1 MHTRLMLAPLLVV
14 LTLGVSHL
22 GTGFAQSQLGQP
34 PVAGSAAAPQGGK
47 PALMLA
53 NVYSPSTHLP
63 DHWVSEKYDGV
74 RGFWDGQRLLTRG
87 GEVIHAPGWFT
98 EGWPNVPMDGEL
110 WAGRGRFAHAVSTV
124 RQQVPDDSAWKTMR
138 FMVFDLPGHSG
149 LFTERLIAY
158 QQLVAS
164 MQKPWVVAV
173 PQWRVATH
181 AELQAQLGKTVK
193 AGGEGLMLHRA
204 DAPYRGQRSD
214 DLLKVKLHDDAEA
227 RVVAHVPGQG
237 KHAGRLGALLV
248 ETPQGQRFRLGTGFT
263 DAQRDQPP
271 PVGET
276 VTYRYRGL
284 NESGV
289 PRFASFVRVRA
300 D

>member
-1 MHTRLMLAPLLVV
+1 
-14 LTLGVSHL
+14 
-22 GTGFAQSQLGQP
+22 
-34 PVAGSAAAPQGGK
+34 
-47 PALMLA
+47 
-53 NVYSPSTHLP
+53 
-63 DHWVSEKYDGV
+63 
-74 RGFWDGQRLLTRG
+74 
-87 GEVIHAPGWFT
+87 
-98 EGWPNVPMDGEL
+98 
-110 WAGRGRFAHAVSTV
+110 
-124 RQQVPDDSAWKTMR
+124 
-138 FMVFDLPGHSG
+138 
-149 LFTERLIAY
+149 
-158 QQLVAS
+158 
-164 MQKPWVVAV
+164 
-173 PQWRVATH
+173 
-181 AELQAQLGKTVK
+181 
-193 AGGEGLMLHRA
+193 MLHRA

-271 PVGET
+271 PVGAT